1 MRQAEVYG
9 YRPEGTNP
17 CTGIKRYR
25 RRGRERFL
33 SVAEIRR
40 LSEVLA
46 RHEADRPQAVAIIR
60 LLLLTGC
67 RTGEIVTL
75 KWHFYR
81 EGKLFLRDSKTGFN
95 FIPVTVDAMQCQAY
109 PNRL

>member
-17 CTGIKRYR
+17 CVGIKRYR

-33 SVAEIRR
+33 SVAELRR
-40 LSEVLA
+40 LGDLLT
-46 RHEADRPQAVAIIR
+46 RHEADHPQFVAIIS

-67 RTGEIVTL
+67 RRSEIVTL
-75 KWHFYR
+75 K
-81 EGKLFLRDSKTGFN
+81 
-95 FIPVTVDAMQCQAY
+95 
-109 PNRL
+109 